1 MGRSVSYPT
10 GSVVAFRLLEDGED
24 DDIDWVY
31 ECLVDE
37 IIDAAKAV
45 FPSFERFDGWRG
57 REDRILLRNAF
68 ADCGISTY
76 CGLAAI
82 WLVERD
88 DPQYWEADFY
98 TPRTAR
104 ARHWLA
110 QVSGKFIDLFG
121 ELRLVGRFSN
131 GEAIRPSSS
140 NATFELSPTSTK
152 RTASAWGR
160 SISPF
165 AHARACSALSREKTS

>member
-82 WLVERD
+82 WLAERD
-88 DPQYWEADFY
+88 DAQYWEADFY
-98 TPRTAR
+98 IPDGKGTAL
-104 ARHWLA
+104 AR
-110 QVSGKFIDLFG
+110 QVSEGSSTCSVTAPGRSVLEWRIDLRA
-121 ELRLVGRFSN
+121 LP
-131 GEAIRPSSS
+131 IRM
-140 NATFELSPTSTK
+140 
-152 RTASAWGR
+152 RHR
-160 SISPF
+160 S
-165 AHARACSALSREKTS
+165 

>member
-10 GSVVAFRLLEDGED
+10 GAVVTFRLLDDGED
-24 DDIDWVY
+24 EDFDWAY

-37 IIDAAKAV
+37 VIDTAKAA
-45 FPSFERFDGWRG
+45 FPSFERCDGWRG

-88 DPQYWEADFY
+88 DARYWEADFY
-98 TPRTAR
+98 KPRVPR
-104 ARHWLA
+104 ARHWLR
-110 QVSGKFIDLFG
+110 QVSFRFIGLFG
-121 ELRLVGRFSN
+121 ELRLVRGFSN
-131 GEAIRPSSS
+131 GEAIFERSRSAC
-140 NATFELSPTSTK
+140 ATGS
-152 RTASAWGR
+152 
-160 SISPF
+160 
-165 AHARACSALSREKTS
+165 